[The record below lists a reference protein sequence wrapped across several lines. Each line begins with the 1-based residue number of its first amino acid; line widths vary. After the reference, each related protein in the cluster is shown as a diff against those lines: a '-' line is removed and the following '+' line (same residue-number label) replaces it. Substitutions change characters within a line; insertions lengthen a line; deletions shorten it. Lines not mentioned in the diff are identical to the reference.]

1 MGIHGKTRDQGG
13 KETNTM
19 QRGRRNVHRGRR
31 NLHKMQRGRRNVHMK
46 VLKSQ
51 TSPDGSNPGV
61 TSIMF
66 VKVFVSSKV
75 AIGIR
80 ICCFCY
86 AHLLMF

>member
-1 MGIHGKTRDQGG
+1 
-13 KETNTM
+13 
-19 QRGRRNVHRGRR
+19 
-31 NLHKMQRGRRNVHMK
+31 MK

-80 ICCFCY
+80 ICCFFY